1 MFRRALS
8 RALPA
13 CGAAAVAGAL
23 IAGPFS
29 SVAFAT
35 VTSGSQVPGS
45 ALPIGTYTKGTPFS
59 SGQVIQIEVPS
70 NSVFASGAGVNILEC
85 SDPGGLPANDP
96 TNAGD
101 CDGNTIQGNTVL
113 AASDGSID
121 YDQYTV
127 YALPDSF
134 SLDEP
139 PTNTP
144 VCNTSNWCVLFI
156 GEDVNDFTQPH
167 VFSQPFLVKPNATD
181 SGANPGDGLPEAPL
195 AIGLPILGLGVIGGT
210 ILVRRRR
217 SAQRAS

>member
-13 CGAAAVAGAL
+13 FAAAAVAGAL
-23 IAGPFS
+23 VTGPLS
-29 SVAFAT
+29 SAAFAS

-59 SGQVIQIEVPS
+59 SGQVIQIDIPS
-70 NSVFASGAGVNILEC
+70 NSVFGSGAGVNILEC
-85 SDPGGLPANDP
+85 SDPGGSPANDP
-96 TNAGD
+96 TDAGD

-113 AASDGSID
+113 AASNGSIS
-121 YDQYTV
+121 YNQYTV
-127 YALPDSF
+127 YALPDSY

-139 PTNTP
+139 PTNKP
-144 VCNTSNWCVLFI
+144 VCNTTNWCVLYI
-156 GEDVNDFTQPH
+156 GENVNDFTQPH
-167 VFSQPFLVKPNATD
+167 VFSQPFLVKANATD
-181 SGANPGDGLPEAPL
+181 NGANPGDGLPDAPL

-217 SAQRAS
+217 SAQHIS